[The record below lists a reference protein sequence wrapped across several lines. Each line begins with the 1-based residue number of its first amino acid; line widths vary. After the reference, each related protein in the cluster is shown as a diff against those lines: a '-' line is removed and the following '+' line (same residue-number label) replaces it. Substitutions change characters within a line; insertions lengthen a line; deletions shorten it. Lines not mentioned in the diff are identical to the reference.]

1 MQKMKTFLKKSW
13 KYLIFIPI
21 IALVI
26 VGIFLAIPDENN
38 KPLSIETNDLLLK
51 VGEKKTVS
59 YSVSIEQAVC
69 DFNIDNEAVAIVSG
83 GEILGVNEGETE
95 LTITAKYGNEISN
108 KVVNVVV
115 EKSDLNDG
123 NENQN
128 PDENEPSNPEIPNVP
143 ENPDTPNDGDN
154 VEDNNPTEDDENED
168 SNGSDEQVPDDDVDI
183 KLYVNGV
190 LAEDIVLTSGKVSL
204 LRIEASKEFSL
215 ISNNLNLIMEELK
228 GVPNTFK
235 ISSQSIGVY
244 SLIIKG
250 ENFEKTVV
258 VNVQ

>member
-38 KPLSIETNDLLLK
+38 KPLSIEANDLLLK

-128 PDENEPSNPEIPNVP
+128 PDENQPSNPEIPDVP

-168 SNGSDEQVPDDDVDI
+168 SNGSDEQVPENGVDI

>member
-1 MQKMKTFLKKSW
+1 M
-13 KYLIFIPI
+13 
-21 IALVI
+21 
-26 VGIFLAIPDENN
+26 
-38 KPLSIETNDLLLK
+38 
-51 VGEKKTVS
+51 
-59 YSVSIEQAVC
+59 
-69 DFNIDNEAVAIVSG
+69 
-83 GEILGVNEGETE
+83 
-95 LTITAKYGNEISN
+95 
-108 KVVNVVV
+108 
-115 EKSDLNDG
+115 
-123 NENQN
+123 
-128 PDENEPSNPEIPNVP
+128 
-143 ENPDTPNDGDN
+143 
-154 VEDNNPTEDDENED
+154 
-168 SNGSDEQVPDDDVDI
+168 PDDDVDI

>member
-38 KPLSIETNDLLLK
+38 KPLSIEANDLLLK

-115 EKSDLNDG
+115 EKSDLSDG

-168 SNGSDEQVPDDDVDI
+168 SNGSDEQVPENDVDI

>member
-1 MQKMKTFLKKSW
+1 MKTFLKKSW

-38 KPLSIETNDLLLK
+38 KPLSIEANDLLLK

-69 DFNIDNEAVAIVSG
+69 DFDIDNEAVAIVSG

-95 LTITAKYGNEISN
+95 LTITAKYGNELSN

-128 PDENEPSNPEIPNVP
+128 PDENQPSNPEIPDVP

-168 SNGSDEQVPDDDVDI
+168 SNGSDEQVPENDVDI

-204 LRIEASKEFSL
+204 LRIEASKDFSL

>member
-38 KPLSIETNDLLLK
+38 KPLSIEANDLLLK

-69 DFNIDNEAVAIVSG
+69 DFDIDNEAVAIVSG

-128 PDENEPSNPEIPNVP
+128 PDENQPSNPEIPDVP

-215 ISNNLNLIMEELK
+215 ISNNLNLVIEELK

-235 ISSQSIGVY
+235 INSQSVGVY
-244 SLIIKG
+244 SLTIKG

>member
-1 MQKMKTFLKKSW
+1 MRTFLKKSW

-38 KPLSIETNDLLLK
+38 KPLSIEANDLLLK

-69 DFNIDNEAVAIVSG
+69 DFDIDNEDVAIVSG

-128 PDENEPSNPEIPNVP
+128 PDENEPSNPEIPDVP
-143 ENPDTPNDGDN
+143 ENPDTPNNGDK

-168 SNGSDEQVPDDDVDI
+168 SNGSDEQVPENDVDI

>member
-1 MQKMKTFLKKSW
+1 M
-13 KYLIFIPI
+13 
-21 IALVI
+21 
-26 VGIFLAIPDENN
+26 
-38 KPLSIETNDLLLK
+38 
-51 VGEKKTVS
+51 
-59 YSVSIEQAVC
+59 
-69 DFNIDNEAVAIVSG
+69 
-83 GEILGVNEGETE
+83 
-95 LTITAKYGNEISN
+95 
-108 KVVNVVV
+108 
-115 EKSDLNDG
+115 NDG

-154 VEDNNPTEDDENED
+154 VEDNNPTEDGDENED

-183 KLYVNGV
+183 KLYVNGT
-190 LAEDIVLTSGKVSL
+190 LTEDIVLTSGKVSL

-215 ISNNLNLIMEELK
+215 ISNNLNLVIEELK

-235 ISSQSIGVY
+235 INSQSVGVY
-244 SLIIKG
+244 SLTIKG

>member
-1 MQKMKTFLKKSW
+1 MKTFLKKSW

-38 KPLSIETNDLLLK
+38 KPLSIEANDLLLK

-69 DFNIDNEAVAIVSG
+69 DFDIDNEDVAIVSG

-115 EKSDLNDG
+115 EKSDLSDG

-168 SNGSDEQVPDDDVDI
+168 SNGSDEQVPENDVDI

>member
-1 MQKMKTFLKKSW
+1 MKTFLKKSW